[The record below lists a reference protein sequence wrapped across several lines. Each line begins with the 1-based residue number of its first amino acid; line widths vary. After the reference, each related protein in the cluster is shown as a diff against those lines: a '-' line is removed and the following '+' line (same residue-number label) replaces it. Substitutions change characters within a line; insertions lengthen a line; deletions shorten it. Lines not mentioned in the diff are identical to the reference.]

1 MGTRT
6 VTSPPSQ
13 PPSRVLR
20 TTLPAT
26 LTAPSQ
32 ARATIRH
39 ALTAWGLA
47 HLAEDA
53 QTLAS
58 ELVANAAEHGN
69 GQTIDLVIR
78 RHTAEGRPGI
88 ACEITD
94 TDPALPARPPTRP
107 DAERGRGLAIV
118 TALATT
124 SGITATPTGK
134 TAWFTLTTPDQEP
147 AARHPEPELEP
158 GA

>member
-1 MGTRT
+1 
-6 VTSPPSQ
+6 
-13 PPSRVLR
+13 VLR

-69 GQTIDLVIR
+69 GQPIDLVIQ
-78 RHTAEGRPGI
+78 RHTAGGRTGI
-88 ACEITD
+88 ACQITD
-94 TDPALPARPPTRP
+94 TDPALPVPAHTRP

-124 SGITATPTGK
+124 SGFTATPGGK
-134 TAWFTLTTPDQEP
+134 TAWFTLTAPDLAPQ
-147 AARHPEPELEP
+147 ARQPEAELEP